1 MAGESEDHPGGPA
14 RNPDPERVEAG
25 DGVQPVAWVWK
36 VDQARQLALVGYAN
50 GEVGFSHRCNLG
62 GRAGPDFTALIAPLL
77 QLDGGGHSITLDAG
91 VPTVTPSILCPDCG
105 LHGFVTE
112 GVWRDA

>member
-1 MAGESEDHPGGPA
+1 M
-14 RNPDPERVEAG
+14 EREVE
-25 DGVQPVAWVWK
+25 WVHV
-36 VDQARQLALVGYAN
+36 VDEPRRLKLIGYAD

-77 QLDGGGHSITLDAG
+77 QLDTGGHSVMLVDG
-91 VPTVTPSILCPDCG
+91 VPTVSPSILCPDCG
-105 LHGFVTE
+105 IHGFVTD